1 MVAKAG
7 AEQRAKADTWRGPF
21 PFREADTGTNGIKL
35 AAPQWQRRSPAQES
49 PLWAAVSDHQ
59 PQERAAFL
67 PSARFHLV
75 LLQRPCG
82 CQVPSALRTLLK
94 GHSWA
99 FLFTCLSRMWW
110 VSRTSLLGSPCPTFA
125 PTEFKLVVEIFSPST
140 FRQKAG
146 CDPVPCL
153 GNGDRKHSVCWYGE
167 KVPFEVG
174 AVF

>member
-1 MVAKAG
+1 M
-7 AEQRAKADTWRGPF
+7 QSRGPKQTLGEVHS
-21 PFREADTGTNGIKL
+21 PSGRQTWGQMELNLLLHNGKEGVL
-35 AAPQWQRRSPAQES
+35 HNKAPCE
-49 PLWAAVSDHQ
+49 LLSDHQ

-125 PTEFKLVVEIFSPST
+125 PTEFKLVVKYFPLPLSGKRLAVTQFPVWEMGIEST
-140 FRQKAG
+140 LLVWRENS
-146 CDPVPCL
+146 L
-153 GNGDRKHSVCWYGE
+153 
-167 KVPFEVG
+167 
-174 AVF
+174 